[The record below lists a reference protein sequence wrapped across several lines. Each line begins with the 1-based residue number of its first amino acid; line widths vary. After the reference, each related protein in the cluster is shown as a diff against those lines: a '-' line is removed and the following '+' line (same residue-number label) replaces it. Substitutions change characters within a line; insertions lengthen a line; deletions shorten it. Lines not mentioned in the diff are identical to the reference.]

1 MEGGREEGG
10 RKKEKRKRKQK
21 REEERKGEL
30 STMANYLHL
39 SLMWEDH
46 FKSHEG
52 EKKMKI

>member
-39 SLMWEDH
+39 SLLWEDH